1 MIVLTWMLR
10 ILLGLVS
17 LAWLLTVLK
26 ILSQWRDPDWTLTPK
41 DPAADPD
48 ISVSVI
54 IPARNEGEN
63 IGPCLDTVRAQ
74 DHKNLQVVVLD
85 DGSSDGTG
93 RILADHAA
101 RDPRITA
108 LGGSGEGLPDGWFGK
123 PWACQRAQEAATGDW
138 LFFIDAD
145 VRLDPAAVSR
155 VVAYGEAQGVDMV
168 TGLGAMGME
177 TFWEKVLQ
185 PAVGGLILA
194 GNDLDAVND
203 PEKPD
208 KNLANGQLI
217 AVRRSAY
224 DEIGGHGAVKQD
236 ILDDIGMARALV
248 TAGKTYRCLR
258 MRALFSCRM
267 YTSLGEIW
275 EGWTK
280 NLFAGMRYSWGNV
293 VAALIFTFLF
303 SVLGPVLVLAG
314 LVGLVGAEWL
324 IWGAVLTVLLQSA
337 RAFMDIRY
345 GQSVLHGLT
354 HAPANAMVMAIIVH
368 SGLRTRSGAVTWKGR
383 TYKPGG

>member
-1 MIVLTWMLR
+1 MI
-10 ILLGLVS
+10 ILLWLLRGL
-17 LAWLLTVLK
+17 LALTALGWLLTIVK
-26 ILSQWRDPDWTLTPK
+26 ILQQWRDPDWTLTP
-41 DPAADPD
+41 DSPPADPD
-48 ISVSVI
+48 IPVSVV
-54 IPARNEGEN
+54 IPARNEGDN

-74 DHKNLQVVVLD
+74 DHRSLQIVVLD
-85 DGSSDGTG
+85 DGSSDETG
-93 RILADHAA
+93 LVLKGQAERDDRIV
-101 RDPRITA
+101 A
-108 LGGSGEGLPDGWFGK
+108 LSGGEALPPDWFGK
-123 PWACQRAQEAATGDW
+123 PWALQRAQASATGDW

-155 VVAYGEAQGVDMV
+155 VVGYGEAEGVDMV

-203 PEKPD
+203 PEKTD
-208 KNLANGQLI
+208 RNLANGQLI

-224 DEIGGHGAVKQD
+224 DAVGGHEAVRQD

-248 TAGKTYRCLR
+248 AAGKTYRCLR
-258 MRALFSCRM
+258 MRELFYCRM

-280 NLFAGMRYSWGNV
+280 NLFAGMRYSWGNAI
-293 VAALIFTFLF
+293 AALVFTFLF
-303 SVLGPVLVLAG
+303 SVSGPFFIIIAALG
-314 LVGLVGAEWL
+314 LVGSEWL
-324 IWGAVLTVLLQSA
+324 WWGIGLTVLMQTA
-337 RAFMDIRY
+337 RGLMDVRY
-345 GQSVLHGLT
+345 GQSPLFGLT
-354 HAPANAMVMAIIVH
+354 HAPANLMVMGIILH

-383 TYKPGG
+383 TYKPTGS

>member
-1 MIVLTWMLR
+1 MIVLTWLLR
-10 ILLGLVS
+10 ILLGLVTLGW
-17 LAWLLTVLK
+17 LAAVAK
-26 ILSQWRDPDWTLTPK
+26 ILSQWRDPDWTLTPTA
-41 DPAADPD
+41 PAADPSV
-48 ISVSVI
+48 SVSVI
-54 IPARNEGEN
+54 IPARNEGGN

-74 DHKNLQVVVLD
+74 DHDNLQIVVLD
-85 DGSSDGTG
+85 DGSSDDTG
-93 RILADHAA
+93 RILADHV
-101 RDPRITA
+101 RHDPRITA
-108 LGGSGEGLPDGWFGK
+108 LGGSGEGLPEGWFGK
-123 PWACQRAQEAATGDW
+123 PWALQRAQQAATGDW

-155 VVAYGEAQGVDMV
+155 VVAYGESEGVDMV

-177 TFWEKVLQ
+177 TFWERVLQ

-203 PEKPD
+203 PAQTD

-217 AVRRSAY
+217 AVRRDAY
-224 DEIGGHGAVKQD
+224 DAIGGHEAVRQD

-248 TAGKTYRCLR
+248 AAGKTYRCLR
-258 MRALFSCRM
+258 MRELFTCRM
-267 YTSLGEIW
+267 YTSLSEIW

-293 VAALIFTFLF
+293 AAALVFTFLF
-303 SVLGPVLVLAG
+303 SVLGPVLIMAG
-314 LVGLVGAEWL
+314 LLGVVGVEWL
-324 IWGAVLTVLLQSA
+324 VWGCVLTVLLQSA
-337 RAFMDIRY
+337 RTLMDIRY
-345 GQSVLHGLT
+345 DQSILHGLT
-354 HAPANAMVMAIIVH
+354 HAPANLMVMGIIVH